1 MTDEIA
7 EASPEGAEDATVT
20 DEAVDFDPADPEGK
34 AEAKQKDSSDE
45 QPESEETAEASADG
59 EDQEEDQPPDSSTE
73 KEGGRVP
80 QSRIDEVTRQART
93 AERERDYWK
102 QRAERQEAFLNES
115 HQGDPEKQKGP
126 NLDKTLEDFEYDV
139 GAYTKY
145 VTKETAQY
153 FKEQND
159 EIQSRQEAEKVL
171 EGHIAREAEFSAQ
184 VEDYQEVA
192 LNENLHVSPLMAD
205 VIRRTDDGP
214 AVLYHLGQNPQIS
227 AQIAALSP
235 QMQLLEMGKISN
247 RLATTSEP
255 PKSKTPPPAKT
266 LSGAKPPTKI
276 RSNEPDSDKLSDEE
290 WLKRERERV
299 AKLGRAY

>member
-59 EDQEEDQPPDSSTE
+59 EDQEEDQPSDSSTE
-73 KEGGRVP
+73 KEEGKVP

-102 QRAERQEAFLNES
+102 QRAEQNEA
-115 HQGDPEKQKGP
+115 QTGDPEGP
-126 NLDKTLEDFEYDV
+126 KLEKTLEDFEYDV
-139 GAYTKY
+139 GAYTQY
-145 VTKETAQY
+145 VTEQTVQH
-153 FKEQND
+153 FQQQND
-159 EIQSRQEAEKVL
+159 EVRSRQEAEKVL

-227 AQIAALSP
+227 AKIAALSP
-235 QMQLLEMGKISN
+235 QMQLLELGKISN